1 MSNILVIDDEPQ
13 IRRLVRLVLEG
24 VGHKVREAATGQDGL
39 VEAASRQPD
48 AIILDL
54 GLPDLDGVTVLR
66 RLREWTLL
74 PVLILSV
81 RDAEEDKVQALDAGA
96 DDYVTK
102 PFSSAELLA
111 RLRVALRRATPANDP
126 VIECGPLRLDA
137 AARLAWVHG
146 AELSLSA
153 TEYSLLRELARHAG
167 KIVTHKHLLATVWG
181 PNATSQSQYLR
192 VYVSHLR
199 KKLTECGFPADGLR
213 TETGIGYRLID
224 IAEDAH

>member
-24 VGHKVREAATGQDGL
+24 VGHKVREATTGQDGL

-81 RDAEEDKVQALDAGA
+81 RDAEEDKVKALDAGA

-111 RLRVALRRATPANDP
+111 RLRVALRRATPVNDP
-126 VIECGPLRLDA
+126 VLECGPLRLDA
-137 AARLAWVHG
+137 AARLAWVNG
-146 AELSLSA
+146 EELSLSA

-199 KKLTECGFPADGLR
+199 KKLTERGFPAESLR
-213 TETGIGYRLID
+213 TETGIGYRLHD
-224 IAEDAH
+224 ISEDER